1 MVRQGVDPTDSRAVD
16 AFMTEFN
23 ERVQTDPSLMPL
35 PVDFSHH
42 RRAWVWTPDQPPPDP
57 RGPCPCGSG
66 KRYRKC
72 CMPR

>member
-1 MVRQGVDPTDSRAVD
+1 MLREGVDPADSGAVD
-16 AFMTEFN
+16 AFMAEFN
-23 ERVQTDPSLMPL
+23 ERVEKDPSLLPL
-35 PVDFSHH
+35 PEDLLA
-42 RRAWVWTPDQPPPDP
+42 RAKARAWAPDQPPPDP